1 MTVKKAYLVLTLVAT
16 FALSNAATAGALSD
30 PIVEAPVEP
39 VPEQSDWQG
48 FRLGL
53 TYGTEIGS
61 NTYATSEG
69 VPFINASN
77 IGSDDFGGFLGYDL
91 QRGNMVYGLE
101 LQSQS
106 RSNAVQGFATR
117 IHKDLYSARARIGYA
132 KGKTLFYGSIGL
144 AQSTFDDAGT
154 TIDMNG
160 HVVGLGLE
168 HKLGK
173 NTFVGFAV
181 DQYTLEGE
189 RLANVVTAKHT
200 VAQIRIGVKF

>member
-1 MTVKKAYLVLTLVAT
+1 MTSKLSASAKAAVCIVALTGPA
-16 FALSNAATAGALSD
+16 SAGALGD
-30 PIVEAPVEP
+30 PIVEAPVASI
-39 VPEQSDWQG
+39 VEQGDWQG
-48 FRLGL
+48 FRFGL

-69 VPFINASN
+69 FPFIDASN
-77 IGSDDFGGFLGYDL
+77 VGSDDFGGFLGYDL

-117 IHKDLYSARARIGYA
+117 IHKDLHSARARIGYA

-168 HKLGK
+168 HKFGK

-200 VAQIRIGVKF
+200 VVQIRIGVKF